1 MRIEIGTSIF
11 DADSSGATLAE
22 LMRRLGISLDL
33 PCNGRG
39 SCGKCKAQVFG
50 SLSEVTDAERNH
62 LSEEEIASGFRL
74 ACQVRPLGDC
84 SVKSYPSVRET
95 SLNILV
101 DGAKPDGGSN
111 SDSGSPDAAAPFV
124 TKHVIQVP
132 EPSMQDQRYFFDRV
146 LDTLEAEA
154 GVPLEDRVY
163 ASRELLLSLQL
174 SIRECQGQ
182 VTVALARDRIISV
195 EPGDTA
201 LQHYGVAF
209 DVGTTTVVGYLV
221 DLRTGAQLLTASCTN
236 PQVAHGADLVS
247 RITFAS
253 SSEESREVLR
263 GEILSALNELI
274 QELVSKAGVSRD
286 NIYHAVVAGNTCMTH
301 MLLGLETSTLATMPY
316 VGVIGRSYHDEAAR
330 IGLELRPGA
339 LVSVLPNIGG
349 FVGSDTIAGVV
360 ASELDRREGT
370 SLLLDLGTNG
380 ELVLSSGG
388 QLLACSTAAGPAFE
402 GAQVV
407 QGMRGTRGAIE
418 SVVMHG
424 EEVELRVIGRGKP
437 VGICGSGLVQ
447 AVSELLRVGIIDA
460 TGRLRGPVE
469 LEGHIGPGLAS
480 RVLEDSRGRRFV
492 LFSDSE
498 AEVCLY
504 QSDIRELQLAKG
516 AISAG
521 FSVLCKRMGV
531 ACSNIDTVL
540 LAGAFGNYVD
550 KSAAVRIGMLPG
562 VDENKIVP
570 LGNAAGTGAR
580 MAVTSEAVLSRA
592 EQLARRITYVELGND
607 PGFQDEF
614 MEAMVFPAYAAD

>member
-1 MRIEIGTSIF
+1 MKIEIGTRIF
-11 DADSSGATLAE
+11 EVDSAGATLAE
-22 LMRRLGISLDL
+22 LMRRLGFSLDL

-50 SLSEVTDAERNH
+50 SLSELTDAERNH
-62 LSEEEIASGFRL
+62 LSEEEIGSGFRL

-101 DGAKPDGGSN
+101 DGARPDSALRPDGGSQ
-111 SDSGSPDAAAPFV
+111 DLAAPLV
-124 TKHVIQVP
+124 SKHAIQVP
-132 EPSMQDQRYFFDRV
+132 EPSMQDQRYYLDRV
-146 LDTLEAEA
+146 LDTLETEA
-154 GVPLEDRVY
+154 GAALADRAH
-163 ASRELLLSLQL
+163 ASRELLLSLQRL
-174 SIRECQGQ
+174 IEECRGK
-182 VTVALARDRIISV
+182 VTVAHARDRIISV

-221 DLRTGAQLLTASCTN
+221 DLRTGVQLATASCTN

-253 SSEESREVLR
+253 SSEGSREVLR
-263 GEILSALNELI
+263 FEILSALNELI
-274 QELVSKAGVSRD
+274 QELVSKAGVSHRH
-286 NIYHAVVAGNTCMTH
+286 IYHAVIAGNTCMTH

-316 VGVIGRSYHDEAAR
+316 VGLLGRSYHDEATR
-330 IGLELRPGA
+330 MGLELRSGA

-349 FVGSDTIAGVV
+349 FVGSDTIAGVI
-360 ASELDRREGT
+360 ASELDRRAGT

-388 QLLACSTAAGPAFE
+388 RLLACSTAAGPAFE
-402 GAQVV
+402 GAHVV
-407 QGMRGTRGAIE
+407 QGMRGTKGAIE
-418 SVVMHG
+418 SVTING
-424 EEVELRVIGRGKP
+424 EEVEFRVIGGGKP

-447 AVSELLRVGIIDA
+447 AVSELLRVGIVDV
-460 TGRLRGPVE
+460 TGRLRGPGE
-469 LEGHIGPGLAS
+469 LEEHIGPGLVQ
-480 RVLEDSRGRRFV
+480 RVQEDSRGRRFV
-492 LFSDSE
+492 LFSDSQT
-498 AEVCLY
+498 EVCLY

-531 ACSNIDTVL
+531 SCSNIDTVL

-550 KSAAVRIGMLPG
+550 KAAAVRIGMLPG

-580 MAVTSEAVLSRA
+580 MALASEAALSRA

-614 MEAMVFPAYAAD
+614 MEAMVFPSCVAD